1 MVATRAEGTMSEVPV
16 VDLELPTEA
25 EIAEGRRILALY
37 PEGPPLEGYTC
48 FDCVG
53 RRLKEA
59 SLEDELA
66 SWADFVERLGGVD
79 VNTLCPLAWDQYN
92 TDGDCLAS
100 K

>member
-1 MVATRAEGTMSEVPV
+1 MSDVPV
-16 VDLELPTEA
+16 IDLELPTEA
-25 EIAEGRRILALY
+25 EIVEGHRVLALS
-37 PEGPPLEGYTC
+37 PEGPPIESYTC

-66 SWADFVERLGGVD
+66 SWADLERFGRSD
-79 VNTLCPLAWDQYN
+79 VKTLCPLAWDQYN

>member
-1 MVATRAEGTMSEVPV
+1 MSEVPV

-25 EIAEGRRILALY
+25 EIAEGRRILERY
-37 PEGPPLEGYTC
+37 PEGPSPEHYTC

-53 RRLKEA
+53 RRLKEE